1 MNTPLMHSG
10 EQGTIL
16 VPARPVLDE
25 LYKSDDGKRL
35 QQAQFDDRWN
45 MVRDGLNGLLYP
57 DIGHL
62 QPEHKQGFDFR
73 IRDLDDKLHLQLH
86 GPKDVLDSAGL
97 DRLSNAGTSV
107 IAGLVYAP
115 DKVSHTREVV
125 RTVLDRSDV
134 VSKNPDTEE
143 ISIVFQGGA
152 RISDSEYQF
161 AKQVGGHIANYNH
174 APKKF
179 ITGGG
184 RGIMRAPLSGAYATG
199 MEHGEIDTNFCG
211 ISCGKIIAAEPP
223 NKLVQKLAVFEQIER
238 RLEAF
243 TRSGQ
248 MTVIFPGG
256 TGTFEEMLYVL
267 AVLMEE
273 KNRDKHYT
281 FLMVGDETKR
291 EYYDIVTKTLEKAL
305 GPEILEQADLRNRIC
320 IGKPKFVAQRI
331 LREVEKAQY
340 ARRREML
347 RTQIDA
353 NVRMDFHGDIHIPS
367 GLREPFRVT
376 RENVAALQLD
386 REQSPA
392 HTIVNL
398 RRFVYSVT
406 CACISKEK
414 EDVRENGP
422 FRVSGDPEFTA
433 GVDELMKYF
442 AASGRMNGG
451 EYHQPYV
458 ITPQTSI

>member
-1 MNTPLMHSG
+1 MHSS
-10 EQGTIL
+10 EQGTIM
-16 VPARPVLDE
+16 VPARPILDE
-25 LYKSDDGKRL
+25 LYKADSGERL
-35 QQAQFDDRWN
+35 KKAQIDERWK
-45 MVRDGLNGLLYP
+45 MIRDGLNGLLYP

-62 QPEHKQGFDFR
+62 EDEHKAGFDFSLEP
-73 IRDLDDKLHLQLH
+73 ISDKLHFQVTA
-86 GPKDVLDSAGL
+86 PKQILEETSL

-107 IAGLVYAP
+107 IAGLAYAP
-115 DKVSHTREVV
+115 DQFSHTREVV

-134 VSKNPDTEE
+134 VNENAETEE
-143 ISIVFQGGA
+143 MSIVFQGGA
-152 RISDSEYQF
+152 RISDLEYQF
-161 AKQVGGHIANYNH
+161 AKQVGAHIAGYNH

-184 RGIMRAPLSGAYATG
+184 RGIMRAPHSGAFAAG
-199 MEHGEIDTNFCG
+199 IERGELDTTFCG

-223 NKLVQKLAVFEQIER
+223 NKIVQKLAVFEQIER

-248 MTVIFPGG
+248 MTVLFPGG

-273 KNRDKHYT
+273 KNRGLHYT

-291 EYYDIVTKTLEKAL
+291 EYYDVVTNTLEKAL
-305 GPEILEQADLRNRIC
+305 GAETLEKAGLRDRIC
-320 IGKPKFVAQRI
+320 IGKPEVVGQRI
-331 LREVEKAQY
+331 LKEAQTAQF
-340 ARRREML
+340 ARRKEML
-347 RTQIDA
+347 AKQNDT

-367 GLREPFRVT
+367 GLRTAFRVT

-392 HTIVNL
+392 DTIVNL
-398 RRFVYSVT
+398 RRFVYTVT
-406 CACISKEK
+406 CGTMSTERKEV
-414 EDVRENGP
+414 EQNGP
-422 FRVSGDPEFTA
+422 FEVSGDPEFTN

-451 EYHQPYV
+451 EYRQPYK
-458 ITPQTSI
+458 ITAA